1 VLQLDAYLTS
11 ENAAGLLAAAAG
23 KTRLELEE
31 MLATRFPRTEL
42 LALVA
47 AEPSVAPR
55 EELVPER
62 SAASA
67 PAVPK
72 ALSAP
77 ARITPPQRP
86 TPIAQDR
93 YAIQFSTG
101 RSLHDKLQHAQE
113 LMGCTDL
120 ELVFEAALDSH
131 IEKLEKRKF
140 GAGSKPRKSSPQASA
155 NPRHIPTA
163 VKHAVWQR
171 DHGRAHS

>member
-1 VLQLDAYLTS
+1 MFRYCVTQFRFSEDEACRRIQAARVARRFPAIFDAIAEGRLHLTAVLQLDSYLTS

-42 LALVA
+42 LALVV

-55 EELVPER
+55 E

-67 PAVPK
+67 PATPK
-72 ALSAP
+72 AVSAP
-77 ARITPPQRP
+77 ARINPPQRP

-101 RSLHDKLQHAQE
+101 RSLHDKLRHAQE

-120 ELVFEAALDSH
+120 EQVFDRALD
-131 IEKLEKRKF
+131 
-140 GAGSKPRKSSPQASA
+140 A
-155 NPRHIPTA
+155 
-163 VKHAVWQR
+163 
-171 DHGRAHS
+171 